1 MCGRYTII
9 TDVSDLAED
18 FGAEVDSAFQAK
30 PRYNVAPSQT
40 VPVIAVQE
48 GKRILQG
55 MHWGLVPFWAKEKS
69 IGYKMINARSET
81 IAEKPAFKQALLKRR
96 CLLLADGFYEWRKD
110 GAVKTPMWIRL
121 KNEEPFLL
129 AGLWESW
136 HPPDDRESTL
146 LSTTII
152 TTAAN
157 DFMKPIHDRMPVI
170 LSKKD
175 AEAWLDESIKDAA
188 KLTRYLNPFPA
199 EAMTAHPVS
208 ILVNSPK
215 NDRPEC
221 IEPAAY

>member
-9 TDVSDLAED
+9 TDVRELADD
-18 FGAEVDSAFQAK
+18 FGAEIDPGFQLK

-48 GKRILQG
+48 GKRILRG

-81 IAEKPAFKQALLKRR
+81 IAEKPSFKQALLKRR
-96 CLLLADGFYEWRKD
+96 CLILADGFYEWRKE
-110 GAVKTPMWIRL
+110 GSAKTPMWIRL
-121 KNEEPFLL
+121 KNEKPFFF

-136 HPPDDRESTL
+136 SPPDDKETIL

-152 TTAAN
+152 TIAAN
-157 DFMKPIHDRMPVI
+157 EFMKSIHDRMPVI
-170 LSKKD
+170 LPKET
-175 AEAWLDESIKDAA
+175 AEAWLDEGTKDAA
-188 KLTRYLNPFPA
+188 KLTQYLKPYPA
-199 EAMTAHPVS
+199 EAMIAHPVS

-221 IEPAAY
+221 ILPIA